1 MVKTA
6 GKKSRLPPPP
16 GFIPPFL
23 LATDKRTTIMRAA
36 ITLFLRDGYSNT
48 SMDAITAGAEVSKAT
63 VYSYFNSKEELFEV
77 LIQEGSAAFF
87 ADFPPLVRHG
97 GEPQA
102 ELLAFFE
109 PVLAQIFASG
119 GAWDRL
125 IIAEAVRHPEG
136 AELFNRCAV
145 GRMTGIVAAY
155 LRELDREGWGTIPDA
170 EQFARL
176 LLSMVLMGPL
186 HTLLLA
192 GPQGIDYRQ
201 TMQAGIELFL
211 RGIGNTTRATT

>member
-6 GKKSRLPPPP
+6 VKKNRLPPPP

-63 VYSYFNSKEELFEV
+63 VYSYFGSKEELFEV

-97 GEPQA
+97 GEPQE

-109 PVLAQIFASG
+109 PVLARIFETG

-125 IIAEAVRHPEG
+125 MIAEAVRHPEG
-136 AELFNRCAV
+136 AELFNRCAI
-145 GRMTGIVAAY
+145 GRMTGIVGTYLTELAREEWAA
-155 LRELDREGWGTIPDA
+155 IPDP
-170 EQFARL
+170 EQYAKL
-176 LLSMVLMGPL
+176 LLSMVLVGPL
-186 HTLLLA
+186 HNLLLLGGHGA
-192 GPQGIDYRQ
+192 DYRE
-201 TMQAGIELFL
+201 TLPTGITLFL
-211 RGIGNTTRATT
+211 RGIANQAS

>member
-6 GKKSRLPPPP
+6 VKKSRLPPPP
-16 GFIPPFL
+16 GFIPPFF

-63 VYSYFNSKEELFEV
+63 VYSYFRSKEELFGV

-87 ADFPPLVRHG
+87 ASFPPLMRRG
-97 GEPQA
+97 GDPHA
-102 ELLAFFE
+102 ELQAFFE
-109 PVLAQIFASG
+109 PVLAQIFATG

-125 IIAEAVRHPEG
+125 IIAEALRHPEG
-136 AELFNRCAV
+136 AALFNRCAI
-145 GRMTGIVAAY
+145 GRMTGIVAVY
-155 LRELDREGWGTIPDA
+155 LRELAGEGRASIPDA
-170 EQFARL
+170 EQFANL

-186 HTLLLA
+186 HTLLLT
-192 GPQGIDYRQ
+192 GPAGIDYRQ
-201 TMQAGIELFL
+201 TMRAGIELFL
-211 RGIGNTTRATT
+211 RGIGHPQPAS